1 MRQINSIA
9 FFAERLVEVKNLEAY
24 SREKTIVLR
33 HISKGTSSYVY
44 RSVGMKRVRRLMW
57 PKRKKGKARATK
69 MKLKALQPPGE
80 QQGIETDSDAG
91 GASEAVEP
99 QVQDARSA
107 QDDLVSGVWKSKVLT
122 NYKQNP
128 KNSHNLLARI
138 PTGKAAF
145 EAGERQKAELVK
157 EAMIK
162 VVDRMFDNFQN
173 TAYEFN
179 QVTAGTN
186 LELNW
191 IRPHFTQEEAS
202 NWHESTKV
210 LIDIFTG
217 RISTRYWTL
226 AVRGTTSGV
235 DTYILPS
242 DKLLGFSTSPTSYP
256 TYLSMA
262 STCDGLAVDWIV
274 ANKTIDPEILPSIYR
289 ALLDGLI
296 RFASEEALPGETFRL
311 EDIGIVPEAAAPME
325 EPVGY
330 QGQSTHDLLGQSS
343 AEHPSLAS
351 PSISTVSSGSAD
363 RFIDNISNQVAQ
375 AAQSETDKFRE
386 SMQAPPFGTNT
397 RTPGDMGQS
406 GVMSAR
412 SNSLQPQDVQQTPG
426 FQPPPAFQQPN
437 NGNDEANDGD
447 DAQWKSV
454 SSDHSAKT
462 DWQKFMESTKE
473 HVKNSA
479 PPSTNDDNWNT
490 LPGTEKLARPE
501 PRVSS
506 VSQQMSN
513 SQVMPGLPYPSYGN
527 ADDPPELLKPVNHQS
542 QAIGQ
547 SGGYP
552 VHPAAS
558 QSGVNSAQYAQQAN
572 YGMPGSSSGGYS
584 GQPGMSQSGVFSGQH
599 QQQMPPQMMPP
610 GYNQQ
615 MGMPQQ
621 MPGMIQPMANHPGLP
636 SLPGMINPGLSQ
648 SGAHQQ
654 PMMPDHLQYPQ
665 APQGLVA
672 PSLPTGMIQMNAPEG
687 MSPAAPSAMPPH
699 LMPGQPVDSQLGQ
712 QYNAVSQQPP
722 QYNAGP
728 QYNAAAQQG
737 QSPQYSTGGQPSQA
751 SMYNTGAQ
759 PAQAPQYSTGGQ
771 PQQAPQYNTGGQPA
785 QQYNTGSQPAQPQQ
799 YNTGSQPAL
808 PQQYNTGSQPA
819 QPQQYN
825 SDSQPA
831 QSQQYHTGSQP
842 AQQQHYSSS
851 AQAQQYNT
859 GGHQGLPP
867 QYNSGAQQSPAQYST
882 DAHQQLQYAQ
892 GGYEAYAQPVQEQ
905 PEEEQPYPE
914 AEVGEQEHRYSEEQF
929 PTEEESGWQ
938 PEEIVEVSVDVEEAT
953 WEEPSSQFAQS
964 SFPQES
970 FNELPVM
977 SSETVQK
984 FQDANKAGFVFSSEN
999 DLVDAIS
1006 VVLDTIDSQIEL
1018 LAQQGTDAFRDRD
1031 FRRAESIIKLSER
1044 LTSFKAESQ
1053 AILNLMTENQQ

>member
-1 MRQINSIA
+1 MTSVSTNPLEPLRALGIIRTKRDPIASRTSADRSGMRQINSIA

-80 QQGIETDSDAG
+80 QQGNEPVSDAG
-91 GASEAVEP
+91 GASGGDP
-99 QVQDARSA
+99 PVQDAKSA

-202 NWHESTKV
+202 NWHDSTKV
-210 LIDIFTG
+210 LIEIFTG

-256 TYLSMA
+256 TYLSMT
-262 STCDGLAVDWIV
+262 STCDGLSVDWIV

-330 QGQSTHDLLGQSS
+330 QGQSQHDLLGQSS
-343 AEHPSLAS
+343 TEHPSLAS
-351 PSISTVSSGSAD
+351 LSISSVSSGSAD

-386 SMQAPPFGTNT
+386 SMQAPPFGTST
-397 RTPGDMGQS
+397 RAPGDMSQS
-406 GVMSAR
+406 DVITAQ
-412 SNSLQPQDVQQTPG
+412 SNQLQPQDVQQTPG
-426 FQPPPAFQQPN
+426 FQHAPAFRQLG
-437 NGNDEANDGD
+437 NGLDESNDGD
-447 DAQWKSV
+447 EAQWKSV
-454 SSDHSAKT
+454 SSDHAAKT
-462 DWQKFMESTKE
+462 DWQKFMESTKA
-473 HVKNSA
+473 HVKNSP

-506 VSQQMSN
+506 VSQQISN
-513 SQVMPGLPYPSYGN
+513 SGVMPGLPYPSYGN

-558 QSGVNSAQYAQQAN
+558 QSGVDSSQYPQPAH
-572 YGMPGSSSGGYS
+572 YGMPGIPSGGYAAP
-584 GQPGMSQSGVFSGQH
+584 PGISQSGVFSGQH
-599 QQQMPPQMMPP
+599 QQQMPPPMMPP

-621 MPGMIQPMANHPGLP
+621 MPGMIQPMLNHPGLP
-636 SLPGMINPGLSQ
+636 SLPGMISPGLTQ

-654 PMMPDHLQYPQ
+654 PMMPEHLQYPQ
-665 APQGLVA
+665 APNGMVT

-687 MSPAAPSAMPPH
+687 MSPAAPAMPPH
-699 LMPGQPVDSQLGQ
+699 LMQSQPVDPQFGQ
-712 QYNAVSQQPP
+712 P
-722 QYNAGP
+722 YNAGP
-728 QYNAAAQQG
+728 QYNAAAQQAQSPQYNTGGQPSQASLFHSGAQPG
-737 QSPQYSTGGQPSQA
+737 QSPQYSTGA
-751 SMYNTGAQ
+751 
-759 PAQAPQYSTGGQ
+759 Q
-771 PQQAPQYNTGGQPA
+771 PQQAP
-785 QQYNTGSQPAQPQQ
+785 
-799 YNTGSQPAL
+799 
-808 PQQYNTGSQPA
+808 
-819 QPQQYN
+819 
-825 SDSQPA
+825 
-831 QSQQYHTGSQP
+831 
-842 AQQQHYSSS
+842 
-851 AQAQQYNT
+851 QYNT

-867 QYNSGAQQSPAQYST
+867 QYSTDAQQSPEQYST

-892 GGYEAYAQPVQEQ
+892 GGYEVYPQPVQEQ
-905 PEEEQPYPE
+905 PEEEQSYPE
-914 AEVGEQEHRYSEEQF
+914 SEVGEQEHQYPEEQF

-938 PEEIVEVSVDVEEAT
+938 PEEVVEVSVEVEEST
-953 WEEPSSQFAQS
+953 WDEPGTAFGQS

-1018 LAQQGTDAFRDRD
+1018 LAQQGTDAFRERD

-1044 LTSFKAESQ
+1044 LTSFKSESQ
-1053 AILNLMTENQQ
+1053 AILNLMTENQH

>member
-24 SREKTIVLR
+24 GREKTIVLR

-80 QQGIETDSDAG
+80 QQEIEPGSDAG
-91 GASEAVEP
+91 GASEVVEP

-202 NWHESTKV
+202 NWHDSTRV

-256 TYLSMA
+256 TYLSMS

-330 QGQSTHDLLGQSS
+330 QGQGKHDLLGQSS
-343 AEHPSLAS
+343 TENPSLAL
-351 PSISTVSSGSAD
+351 PSISTVSSGSAE

-386 SMQAPPFGTNT
+386 SMQAPPFGTST
-397 RTPGDMGQS
+397 RAPGDMSQS
-406 GVMSAR
+406 DVLTAQS
-412 SNSLQPQDVQQTPG
+412 SSLQPQDVQQTPG
-426 FQPPPAFQQPN
+426 FQHAPAFRQPS
-437 NGNDEANDGD
+437 NGLDESNDGD
-447 DAQWKSV
+447 EAHWKSV
-454 SSDHSAKT
+454 SSDHAAKT

-473 HVKNSA
+473 HVKNSS
-479 PPSTNDDNWNT
+479 PPATNDDNWNT

-506 VSQQMSN
+506 VSQQISN
-513 SQVMPGLPYPSYGN
+513 SQVIPGLPYPSYGN
-527 ADDPPELLKPVNHQS
+527 ADDPPELLKPVNNQS

-558 QSGVNSAQYAQQAN
+558 QSGVNSAQYAQPAN
-572 YGMPGSSSGGYS
+572 YSMPGSPSGGYS
-584 GQPGMSQSGVFSGQH
+584 AQPGISQSGVFSGQHQH

-636 SLPGMINPGLSQ
+636 SLPGMISPGLSQ

-672 PSLPTGMIQMNAPEG
+672 PSLPTGMIQINAPEG
-687 MSPAAPSAMPPH
+687 MSPAAPPAMPPH
-699 LMPGQPVDSQLGQ
+699 LMPGQPVDPQFGQ
-712 QYNAVSQQPP
+712 QYNAASQP
-722 QYNAGP
+722 QYNAGS
-728 QYNAAAQQG
+728 QYSAATQQA
-737 QSPQYSTGGQPSQA
+737 QSPQYNTGGQPSQL
-751 SMYNTGAQ
+751 SMFQTGAQ
-759 PAQAPQYSTGGQ
+759 PALPPQYSTGGQ
-771 PQQAPQYNTGGQPA
+771 PQHAPQYNTGSQPA
-785 QQYNTGSQPAQPQQ
+785 QQYNTGSQPAQPQH
-799 YNTGSQPAL
+799 YT
-808 PQQYNTGSQPA
+808 
-819 QPQQYN
+819 
-825 SDSQPA
+825 DSQ
-831 QSQQYHTGSQP
+831 S
-842 AQQQHYSSS
+842 AQQQQYSSAGQS
-851 AQAQQYNT
+851 QQYNT

-867 QYNSGAQQSPAQYST
+867 QYYSGAQQSPAQYST

-892 GGYEAYAQPVQEQ
+892 GGYEVYPQPVQEQ

-914 AEVGEQEHRYSEEQF
+914 SEVGEQEHQYPEEQF

-938 PEEIVEVSVDVEEAT
+938 PEELVEVSVEVEEAT
-953 WEEPSSQFAQS
+953 WDEPSAAFGPS

-1018 LAQQGTDAFRDRD
+1018 LAQQGTDAFRERD

-1044 LTSFKAESQ
+1044 LTSFKSESQ
-1053 AILNLMTENQQ
+1053 AILNLISENQQ